1 MCMLYSVKQTAKK
14 IQKQQNLNQ
23 DDTVSVFLQLISNTN
38 IDLKNLKSENKFL
51 SDKDIALNILNK
63 QKTIH

>member
-1 MCMLYSVKQTAKK
+1 QTAKK

>member
-51 SDKDIALNILNK
+51 SNKDIALNILNK